1 MGLQLPHGFP
11 TDHITWASRGHDDGA
26 DESLRG
32 FDVVT
37 APGALEG
44 MAYSAVFRRVG
55 DGIFAIKGI
64 NSDGEMYEQCMLVW
78 GAIRGLGLPYNEYR
92 LMFACAR
99 DHMAVLD
106 GGLEYSAADVG
117 FSGSPQLT
125 LYGNR
130 ALRLVCHRLGVRQP
144 KRFPDEDEVPWPEE
158 LEMELLMQVLRE
170 GLD

>member
-1 MGLQLPHGFP
+1 MGLRLPHGFP
-11 TDHITWASRGHDDGA
+11 TDHITWASRGYDDGT

-44 MAYSAVFRRVG
+44 MAYSTVFRRVG
-55 DGIFAIKGI
+55 DGMFAIKGI
-64 NSDGEMYEQCMLVW
+64 NSDGEGYERCMLVW
-78 GAIRGLGLPYNEYR
+78 GAIRGLGLEYAKR
-92 LMFACAR
+92 RFMFACAQ
-99 DHMAVLD
+99 DSMKVLD
-106 GGLEYSAADVG
+106 GSLEYYAADVG
-117 FSGSPQLT
+117 LSGPPRLT

-130 ALRLVCHRLGVRQP
+130 ALRLVCHRLGLRQP
-144 KRFPDEDEVPWPEE
+144 RRFPDEDEVPWPEE